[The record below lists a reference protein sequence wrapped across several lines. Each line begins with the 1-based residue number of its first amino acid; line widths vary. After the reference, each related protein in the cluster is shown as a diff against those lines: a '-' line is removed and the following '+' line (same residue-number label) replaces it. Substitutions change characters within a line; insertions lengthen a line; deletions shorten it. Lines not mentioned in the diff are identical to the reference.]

1 MILIVFSQPDSS
13 IEPFMDS
20 LIREGGIENYFT
32 MVLCGKG
39 FNLSDPEGDLG
50 GSLVCVF
57 NVPVLVK
64 RLLSIKDTEIT
75 RPRYY

>member
-20 LIREGGIENYFT
+20 LIREGGVENYFT

-50 GSLVCVF
+50 GSLVCV
-57 NVPVLVK
+57 
-64 RLLSIKDTEIT
+64 IT
-75 RPRYY
+75 HQYSSFDKNPHQ